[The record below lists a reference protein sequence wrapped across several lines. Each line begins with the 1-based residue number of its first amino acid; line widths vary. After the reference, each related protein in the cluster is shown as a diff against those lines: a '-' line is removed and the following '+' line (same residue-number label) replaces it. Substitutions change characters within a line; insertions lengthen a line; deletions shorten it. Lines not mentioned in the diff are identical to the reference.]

1 MKASISKS
9 EVLGKMVAP
18 SSKSYTIR
26 GLMCSALA
34 SGKSEIVS
42 PLASDDTT
50 AAINVLK
57 KVGISI
63 RQHKKSWMVEGGDFH
78 TPTSDLFCGDSAAT
92 LRFMT
97 AFGAIIPGVCHL
109 TAGSSLSRRPIKTL
123 IDALKMLGVRCSSNG
138 DLPPATVEG
147 DKLKGGTTSLP
158 GNISSQYVSAL
169 LHIAPFATEG
179 MTIKLTTPLESRPYV
194 MMTMDAMHWF
204 GITIAFNDNLD
215 TFEILPHKYKPTKF
229 KVEGDWSSASYLL
242 SLGALAGEVEVNN
255 LDMESLQGD
264 RMLVHF
270 LEDMGASVITGR
282 NSIIVRQSKL
292 KAIKADLSDCIDL
305 LPTMAVLAAVAD
317 GTSEFTGIERARIKE
332 SDRVAA
338 VREGLERMGIR
349 VVEGAKRLAITGG
362 KLRGAL
368 IDSKG
373 DHRIAMAFSLL
384 GTVAGDTVIDQAECV
399 AKTYPEFWE
408 VFKKL
413 GGNVEIDG

>member
-1 MKASISKS
+1 MKVSISKGIA
-9 EVLGKMVAP
+9 LGKAIAP

-63 RQHKKSWMVEGGDFH
+63 RQQKKSWIVEGGNFH

-92 LRFMT
+92 MRFMT
-97 AFGAIIPGVCHL
+97 AVSAIIPGVSHL
-109 TAGSSLSRRPIKTL
+109 TAGLSLSRRPIKTL
-123 IDALKMLGVRCSSNG
+123 IDAMQMLNIKCFSNG
-138 DLPPATVEG
+138 DLPPVIVEG
-147 DKLKGGTTSLP
+147 GKFTGGTTSLP

-194 MMTMDAMHWF
+194 MMTMDAMQWF
-204 GITIAFNDNLD
+204 GITVAFNDKLD
-215 TFEILPHKYKPTKF
+215 TFNILPHKYKPTKF
-229 KVEGDWSSASYLL
+229 RVEGDWSSASYLL

-264 RMLVHF
+264 RMLVQF

-282 NSIIVRQSKL
+282 GSIIVRQSKL
-292 KAIKADLSDCIDL
+292 SAFKADLSDCIDL
-305 LPTMAVLAAVAD
+305 LPTIAVLAAVAD
-317 GTSEFTGIERARIKE
+317 GTSEFIGIERARIKE

-338 VREGLERMGIR
+338 VREGLERMGIKGM
-349 VVEGAKRLAITGG
+349 EDTNRLTITGG
-362 KLRGAL
+362 KPRGAL
-368 IDSKG
+368 IDSKR

-384 GTVAGDTVIDQAECV
+384 GTVVGNTVIDQAECV
-399 AKTYPEFWE
+399 AKTYPEFWD
-408 VFKKL
+408 VFKNL
-413 GGNVEIDG
+413 GGKVEING